1 MKKFEYKVI
10 FLENK
15 ISYTSSGDKK
25 IENELNYWGKEGWE
39 LIEVVDKSDVISLK
53 RMFQFF
59 FKREIE

>member
-10 FLENK
+10 FLETK
-15 ISYTSSGDKK
+15 ISLTSDGDKK

-39 LIEVVDKSDVISLK
+39 LIEVIDKSDVLSLK

>member
-1 MKKFEYKVI
+1 MKKFEYKVT
-10 FLENK
+10 FLETK
-15 ISYTSSGDKK
+15 INFASDGDKK

-39 LIEVVDKSDVISLK
+39 LIEVIDKSDVLSLK